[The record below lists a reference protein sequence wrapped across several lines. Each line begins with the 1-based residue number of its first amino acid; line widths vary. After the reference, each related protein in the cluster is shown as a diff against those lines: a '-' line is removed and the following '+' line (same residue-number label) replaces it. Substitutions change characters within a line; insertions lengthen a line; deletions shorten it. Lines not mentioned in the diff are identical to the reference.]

1 MASPNPGY
9 ALEYISVLVLD
20 ENLHMRDLIREILLA
35 LGIKDTSLVSN
46 VPRAFKELLHFAAD
60 IITTDWHLEPLDGFR
75 FVKLVRTAL
84 ESRNP

>member
-1 MASPNPGY
+1 
-9 ALEYISVLVLD
+9 
-20 ENLHMRDLIREILLA
+20 
-35 LGIKDTSLVSN
+35 LVSN

>member
-9 ALEYISVLVLD
+9 ALEYISVLVPD

-35 LGIKDTSLVSN
+35 LGIKDPSLVSN

-60 IITTDWHLEPLDGFR
+60 IITDWHLYPLDGFK

-84 ESRNP
+84 VSRNP

>member
-9 ALEYISVLVLD
+9 ALEYISVLVPD

-35 LGIKDTSLVSN
+35 LGIRDISLVSN

-60 IITTDWHLEPLDGFR
+60 IITTDWHLESLDGFR